1 MSTDN
6 TPDWS
11 TPEGLAA
18 IKDAI
23 AATIPGWRAPA
34 AYAVGISSA
43 SSSPEPEF
51 AHINRPG
58 GAHNLPGVVLAKVL
72 GHDGSTATVPLTQVQ
87 LEAAVHSLAPAE
99 ACTTVEH
106 PNLAAWRTV
115 LGELRSN
122 PARTACAVFVQ
133 DLDDPASSETDGA
146 LRALL

>member
-58 GAHNLPGVVLAKVL
+58 RRTTCPGWCWPRCWAMT
-72 GHDGSTATVPLTQVQ
+72 GQRP
-87 LEAAVHSLAPAE
+87 P
-99 ACTTVEH
+99 C
-106 PNLAAWRTV
+106 P
-115 LGELRSN
+115 
-122 PARTACAVFVQ
+122 
-133 DLDDPASSETDGA
+133 
-146 LRALL
+146 